1 MISLATDFTSLAGIE
16 LPIAQAPIGTASTP
30 ELVAAVSNAGG
41 LGVLSLTWR
50 SPSEARE
57 LIHQTEALTD
67 RPFGINLVLHWD
79 PAERLAIALEE
90 GVPVISLSWGD
101 PGPWVEQIHAA
112 GALLIQTAGT
122 TAAAVAARN
131 AGADAIVAQGYE
143 ASGHVEGQTSIMA
156 LLPEL
161 VDAVAPVPVLA
172 AGGIGD
178 GRGLG
183 AALCLGAAGVWMGT
197 RFLLSNEADA
207 HTDYQGWLLTA
218 GASDTVH
225 TTLFRGGWPP
235 NTPVRTLPNKSLQ
248 LWEEAGRPEP
258 GRGPGEGDD
267 RMAAA
272 APHPLAHLRGDGPC
286 AGDLVRVQFGAAGVD
301 GGVQRVGVLGEILG
315 AHALDAAAEQG
326 AHRAACTAS
335 RALERRSV

>member
-1 MISLATDFTSLAGIE
+1 MTSLATDFTSLAGID
-16 LPIAQAPIGTASTP
+16 LPIVQAPIGSASTP

-50 SPSEARE
+50 SPNEARE
-57 LIHQTEALTD
+57 LIHQTKSLTD
-67 RPFGINLVLHWD
+67 KPFGINLVLLWD
-79 PAERLAIALEE
+79 PAERLTIALEE

-101 PGPWVEQIHAA
+101 PGPWIEQIHAA
-112 GALLIQTAGT
+112 GALLVHMVGT

-178 GRGLG
+178 GRGLA
-183 AALCLGAAGVWMGT
+183 AALCLGASGVWMGT
-197 RFLLSNEADA
+197 RFLLSDEADA
-207 HTDYQGWLLTA
+207 HRDYQGWLLNA
-218 GASDTVH
+218 GASDTIH
-225 TTLFRGGWPP
+225 TTLFRGGWPQ
-235 NTPVRTLPNKSLQ
+235 NTPLRTLPNHSLQ

-258 GRGPGEGDD
+258 GRGPGEGDVIG
-267 RMAAA
+267 
-272 APHPLAHLRGDGPC
+272 HTSRGIPIMRYHDDFPGARTTGDIESMVLY
-286 AGDLVRVQFGAAGVD
+286 AGES
-301 GGVQRVGVLGEILG
+301 VGVMHELIP
-315 AHALDAAAEQG
+315 AADIV
-326 AHRAACTAS
+326 
-335 RALERRSV
+335 RSVADQAQSVLSRLGSSR